1 MSVLYFHFMNR
12 ASLFLRCVCVRIR
25 LQIKPGKREY
35 SSIDFKIFKIGKTK
49 QNKNEK
55 YEKKVTNRIRFS
67 CILNVLVSI

>member
-49 QNKNEK
+49 QKQK
-55 YEKKVTNRIRFS
+55 RKIRKKSN
-67 CILNVLVSI
+67 